1 MKKPILNEEI
11 ARLRKIMGL
20 NESEEVDLSKVDN
33 PNAYTDDIFN
43 YNSERGGEGM
53 DDFSFEKSAIES
65 ASGEEVVQREFDDYD
80 RPLFYSVKDDNIHYF
95 IGDFGNGEVIVKYN
109 AKTGERYPIGDLKDY
124 DSPMRAKDSD
134 EGIYETEKESLGEGT
149 WEVDPAYTHFAVNK
163 NDNKIYNGWEYDAD
177 TDKESIMHYC
187 KMDLND
193 MDLNPKDFKVNSK
206 KFLLSKGIDPFNSD
220 NWKNTR
226 MDEGNP
232 EEKMVSF
239 DDLLAQDTDGMSQ
252 EDQAMIDAHDEEE
265 ANKYASKN
273 YDDVESGAIDE
284 DWGSSDQGYMNK
296 SIHDSLNQPTEF
308 SFGMYDDLKNAAE
321 EAVDHFWDD
330 WEEYNTDREGLVMK
344 AMKLYLRRYFPDW
357 YENVSKMFS

>member
-20 NESEEVDLSKVDN
+20 NEGFDLSSVDN
-33 PNAYTDDIFN
+33 PNAYTDDIIN
-43 YNSERGGEGM
+43 HNLERGGEDM

-149 WEVDPAYTHFAVNK
+149 WEVNPEYTHFAINK
-163 NDNKIYNGWEYDAD
+163 NDGKIYNAWEYDSD

-193 MDLNPKDFKVNSK
+193 MDLNPKDFKVNSN
-206 KFLLSKGIDPFNSD
+206 KFLLSKGIDPFDSD

-226 MDEGNP
+226 MDEGDP

-239 DDLLAQDTDGMSQ
+239 DDLLAQDTDGMSP

-296 SIHDSLNQPTEF
+296 AIHDDLNQPTEF
-308 SFGMYDDLKNAAE
+308 NFGMYDDLKNAAE

-330 WEEYNTDREGLVMK
+330 WEEYNTNREGLVMK

-357 YENVSKMFS
+357 YENMSKMFA

>member
-1 MKKPILNEEI
+1 MENLWKIQCIYIKIRIIMKKPILNEEI

-20 NESEEVDLSKVDN
+20 NEGFDLSSVDN
-33 PNAYTDDIFN
+33 PNAYTDDIIN
-43 YNSERGGEGM
+43 HNLERGGEDM

-65 ASGEEVVQREFDDYD
+65 ASGEKVVQREFDDYD

-124 DSPMRAKDSD
+124 NAPERAKDSED
-134 EGIYETEKESLGEGT
+134 NELFEGGRSDKHDDSHGSPYDRGYADAYYGRGKDPHKYPEGT
-149 WEVDPAYTHFAVNK
+149 
-163 NDNKIYNGWEYDAD
+163 YNGERVTDLSPEELDAYHSGYDGC
-177 TDKESIMHYC
+177 TDS
-187 KMDLND
+187 
-193 MDLNPKDFKVNSK
+193 KDW
-206 KFLLSKGIDPFNSD
+206 GE
-220 NWKNTR
+220 
-226 MDEGNP
+226 MEEGDGP

-239 DDLLAQDTDGMSQ
+239 DDLLAQDTDGMSP

-296 SIHDSLNQPTEF
+296 AIHDDLNQPTEF
-308 SFGMYDDLKNAAE
+308 NFGMYDDLKNAAE

-330 WEEYNTDREGLVMK
+330 WEEYNTNREGLVMK

-357 YENVSKMFS
+357 YENMSKMFA